1 MARRRNGREL
11 FEIFREMKSSR
22 DAAAPQESVYIG
34 RERAKTA
41 GTPAL
46 HTLRLGD
53 RHQVE
58 VFLSLGWVYGIVF
71 FVFLALVGAF
81 ILGRRTVGEPEPVRT
96 VEAGE
101 GFADETAAVTYG
113 ERREEPQAGEHA
125 VAAEAAAAEEEGEG
139 VQEAA
144 APAPVAAQGLYT
156 LRVATY
162 RNVAAQRKMADDFVA
177 WLKEQGYDARTVIGR
192 NSRNLYVTIGSFETT
207 RSDEANDLLR
217 EIRSLEYKNKSLAD
231 AFYQN
236 VNSL

>member
-11 FEIFREMKSSR
+11 FEIFREMKSSQ
-22 DAAAPQESVYIG
+22 DSAAPQESVYIG
-34 RERAKTA
+34 REQAKTA

-58 VFLSLGWVYGIVF
+58 VFLSLGWVYGIAF

-81 ILGRRTVGEPEPVRT
+81 ILGRRTVGEPEPVTT

-101 GFADETAAVTYG
+101 GFSDETAAVTYG
-113 ERREEPQAGEHA
+113 EQAQEPRAGEGE
-125 VAAEAAAAEEEGEG
+125 VAAEATAAEDEGEA

-144 APAPVAAQGLYT
+144 APAPVAPQGLYT

-162 RNVAAQRKMADDFVA
+162 RNVSAQRKMADDFVD
-177 WLKEQGYDARTVIGR
+177 WLKEQGYDARTVIGG

-217 EIRSLEYKNKSLAD
+217 EIRSLEYKNKSLGD